1 MVLLAIWTFG
11 SRGVAGSADEVL
23 LGRVPEET
31 LTDQQ
36 EQLAVQPVEQQEN
49 AEQLPLEEV
58 EPVGAEPAVATSEA
72 FAQLSPPSASGS
84 TAQLQFDVSLPGAG
98 GTGGDWE
105 GFVQQLRRNGLD
117 IVIVFDSTGSMSG
130 EINQVKQQIAGIM
143 QSLLKLVPKTR
154 VSLCTY
160 RDLVDEYVTKGISLT
175 NDIAQLQAFLAGVS
189 AEGGGDEPE
198 AVDEGLYW
206 AVQNNTFHSPAR
218 KVILLFGDAPPH
230 EQNRLRCV
238 QIAATFHQ
246 QHKGI
251 VSTVTCRQ
259 LVSLPEFVE
268 IARAGGGEAFLLG
281 DERQIMTQL
290 MVLAFGSRYREKVIE
305 ALNLYEKASR

>member
-1 MVLLAIWTFG
+1 MILLAIWTFG
-11 SRGVAGSADEVL
+11 SGGVAGSADEVL
-23 LGRVPEET
+23 IGQVPEET

-36 EQLAVQPVEQQEN
+36 DLLAVQPVEQPES
-49 AEQLPLEEV
+49 AEQMTLVEV
-58 EPVGAEPAVATSEA
+58 EPAGEEPSASATEA
-72 FAQLSPPSASGS
+72 FELLAPPSASGS
-84 TAQLQFDVSLPGAG
+84 SAQLQFDVSLPGAG

-130 EINQVKQQIAGIM
+130 EIQQVKQQIAGIM
-143 QSLLKLVPKTR
+143 RSLLKLVPKTR

-160 RDLVDEYVTKGISLT
+160 RDYEDEYVVKGVGLTDDIS
-175 NDIAQLQAFLAGVS
+175 QLEAFLARTS
-189 AEGGGDEPE
+189 ADGGGDAPE
-198 AVDEGLYW
+198 AVDEGLNW
-206 AVQNNTFHSPAR
+206 AVANNPFHPPAR

-238 QIAATFHQ
+238 RIATTFHQ
-246 QHKGI
+246 QHGGI

-259 LVSLPEFVE
+259 SVSLPEFVE
-268 IARAGGGEAFLLG
+268 IARAGGGEAFVLG
-281 DERQIMTQL
+281 NAREIMTQL

-305 ALNLYEKASR
+305 ALELYEKASR